1 MKNKIVIFIVF
12 LCANAQAQ
20 DVHVNIMTG
29 ISYSWMRANKN
40 IIESSGSL
48 FSYKAHI
55 QCEYWLNDRYA
66 LTAGIGFSIAQ
77 GGAMDFKKGGDL
89 LKDSELSHPDYHV
102 LPPGTRIDYK
112 INYLD
117 FPFGLK
123 LRTGTFK
130 GYRFYVQAP
139 EFSLAFRTKARAKIT
154 AEGLPFTE
162 DEDIRGS
169 IAGMSMFYGIHLG
182 FEKKITEDMSLLAGI
197 RFNQSFTDITDDSG
211 VYTDGNPEN
220 SKGILSSLD
229 FRIGITF

>member
-1 MKNKIVIFIVF
+1 MNHKIVAAVVLICSS
-12 LCANAQAQ
+12 LQAQ
-20 DVHVNIMTG
+20 DIHVNIMTG
-29 ISYSWMRANKN
+29 LSYSWISSNKN
-40 IIESSGSL
+40 IIENSGSL
-48 FSYKAHI
+48 FAYKAHI

-66 LTAGIGFSIAQ
+66 LTAGIGFSLTQ
-77 GGAMDFKKGGDL
+77 GGALDYKKGGDL
-89 LKDSELSHPDYHV
+89 LKDSELSHPDYHN
-102 LPPGTRIDYK
+102 LPAGTRIDYK

-123 LRTGTFK
+123 LRTGPFK
-130 GYRFYVQAP
+130 GFRFYVQAP

-154 AEGLPFTE
+154 AEGLAYTE

-169 IAGMSMFYGIHLG
+169 IAGMSMFYGINLG
-182 FEKKITEDMSLLAGI
+182 FEKKFTDDMSLLAGI

-211 VYTDGNPEN
+211 VYADGSHEN